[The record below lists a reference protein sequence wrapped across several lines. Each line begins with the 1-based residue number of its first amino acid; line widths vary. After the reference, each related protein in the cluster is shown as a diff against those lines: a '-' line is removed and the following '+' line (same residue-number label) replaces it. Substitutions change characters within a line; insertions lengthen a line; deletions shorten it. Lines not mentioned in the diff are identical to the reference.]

1 MLIETERL
9 DSTAF
14 HRNFNGQNLTLFLK
28 TPGELTKELMREGI
42 LGEGVVLEDEVVEGE
57 VVEEEEDQ
65 EEAVDEEEVDLED
78 AEALAE
84 VIDEVVAVEADEA
97 EEAEIVV
104 LLLKEPLI
112 TSHLLVIEDTDYKII
127 KS

>member
-97 EEAEIVV
+97 EIVV